1 MYKVFLNNKCI
12 FFQENFNNQFS
23 LETLAVQFLSEKQ
36 LLSEFE
42 QFEINNTFKN
52 LIIIHQNIDELFNT
66 FLKLFKQIEA
76 AGGLVKNKKDEYLF
90 IFRRGKWDLPKGKMD
105 KYETIK
111 DCAIREVQEECGLQK
126 IKIVN
131 ELMPTY
137 HIYKLKNKQVIK
149 KTSWFEML
157 YDGTEK
163 PIPQKEEDITAIKW
177 FKKQDIKFSY
187 SDSYPLIVDLVNWYF
202 KKK

>member
-12 FFQENFNNQFS
+12 FFQENFNNPFS
-23 LETLAVQFLSEKQ
+23 TETLAIQYISKKQ

-52 LIIIHQNIDELFNT
+52 LIIYHQNVDELFNT

-76 AGGLVKNKKDEYLF
+76 AGGLVKNKNDEYLF
-90 IFRRGKWDLPKGKMD
+90 IFRRGKWDLPKGKLD
-105 KYETIK
+105 KNETIK

-126 IKIVN
+126 IKIIN

-137 HIYKLKNKQVIK
+137 HIYNLKNKQVIK

-157 YDGTEK
+157 YDGTES
-163 PIPQKEEDITAIKW
+163 PIPQTEEDITKVKW
-177 FKKQDIKFSY
+177 FKKQDMIFPL
-187 SDSYPLIVDLVNWYF
+187 SDSYPLIVDLVDWYF
-202 KKK
+202 MR